1 MPGVPRGSTCLS
13 EAQGWPTPGRSVVG
27 GHLPT
32 QRAGKPGLRLVGH
45 LQVLLTGKP
54 CRNFQVLVAYSMLQ
68 MVREQVLQESLT
80 SDGILLVRGPWG
92 RASPSP
98 TPTPPTPPMPSQ
110 PSGRGRNWVVLSTEL
125 VSRQA
130 GCSGTVTIT
139 AAP

>member
-1 MPGVPRGSTCLS
+1 MSEGVSS
-13 EAQGWPTPGRSVVG
+13 EAQGWPTPGRSVVSR
-27 GHLPT
+27 HRA

-110 PSGRGRNWVVLSTEL
+110 PSGPWQEL
-125 VSRQA
+125 GCPEHRAGLTTSRMQRDSDHHSSA
-130 GCSGTVTIT
+130 LI
-139 AAP
+139 